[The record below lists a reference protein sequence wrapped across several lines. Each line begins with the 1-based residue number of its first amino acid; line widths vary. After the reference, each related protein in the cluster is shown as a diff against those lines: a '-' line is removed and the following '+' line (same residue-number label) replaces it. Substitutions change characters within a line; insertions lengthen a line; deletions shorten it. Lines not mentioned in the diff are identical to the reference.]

1 MTNKELSDNNPEKEL
16 IIDKSISDDKTKQIS
31 KKNTTQNK
39 KITPKNEK
47 STKSFDE
54 ISNEI
59 FRDLVSKKDS
69 LVKEIKDLETKKNE
83 IEKDIESN
91 FKGQSDNIAKR
102 VKGFQEYLTGAL
114 QNLSQNVEKL
124 ELVSQPIIVKP
135 SPLDERKQNIS
146 TNNVVNVPALSE
158 TFKPD
163 KNIIKGCFSSF
174 TEQPDFYAEPWKL
187 RRSLDSLDIEIMDD
201 WFFNMGGR
209 GSLESRGSR
218 QKNALLSAGLISILG
233 ELYGDQF
240 QTLILAS
247 QPERLGEWRRIL
259 QDSLGLTRDDFGPN
273 SGIVLFERPE
283 GVIERADR
291 LEANGELPFIIIDA
305 AETSVEIPILQ
316 FPLWVAFAGSDS
328 EIYDDLELN

>member
-1 MTNKELSDNNPEKEL
+1 MTNTEISDNNPEKEL
-16 IIDKSISDDKTKQIS
+16 KLDKSISNDKTKQIS
-31 KKNTTQNK
+31 KKDTTQTK
-39 KITPKNEK
+39 KITQKKDK

-59 FRDLVSKKDS
+59 FRDLVSKKES
-69 LVKEIKDLETKKNE
+69 LVKEIKELETKKNE
-83 IEKDIESN
+83 IEKEIESN

-135 SPLDERKQNIS
+135 SPLDEKKQSNS
-146 TNNVVNVPALSE
+146 TNNVINVPALSE

-163 KNIIKGCFSSF
+163 EEIIKSCFTSF
-174 TEQPDFYAEPWKL
+174 KEQPDFYAEPWKL
-187 RRSLDSLDIEIMDD
+187 RRSLDSSDIECMDD

-218 QKNALLSAGLISILG
+218 QKNALLSAALISILG

-291 LEANGELPFIIIDA
+291 LEANEELPFIIIDA

-316 FPLWVAFAGSDS
+316 FPLWVAFAGSDD

>member
-1 MTNKELSDNNPEKEL
+1 MTNTEISDNNPEKEL
-16 IIDKSISDDKTKQIS
+16 ILDKSISNDKTKQIS
-31 KKNTTQNK
+31 KKDTTQTK
-39 KITPKNEK
+39 KITQKNDK

-59 FRDLVSKKDS
+59 FRDLVSKKES
-69 LVKEIKDLETKKNE
+69 LVKEIKELETKKNE
-83 IEKDIESN
+83 IEKEIESN

-135 SPLDERKQNIS
+135 SPLDEKKQSNS
-146 TNNVVNVPALSE
+146 TNNVINVPALSE

-163 KNIIKGCFSSF
+163 EEIIKSCFTSF
-174 TEQPDFYAEPWKL
+174 KEQPDFYAEPWKL
-187 RRSLDSLDIEIMDD
+187 RRSLDSSDIESMDD

-218 QKNALLSAGLISILG
+218 QKNALLSAALISILG

-291 LEANGELPFIIIDA
+291 LEANEELPFIIIDA

-316 FPLWVAFAGSDS
+316 FPLWVAFAGSDD